1 MPRVLP
7 LDHSAQGLAE
17 HVSVGTRS
25 VVTDYLK
32 IQSDAITRVYK
43 MENFV
48 GEKEIAKDKIGDCNL
63 WRCSMESRVPACGS
77 A

>member
-1 MPRVLP
+1 M
-7 LDHSAQGLAE
+7 
-17 HVSVGTRS
+17 
-25 VVTDYLK
+25 VTDYLK